1 MLAPIGTSLTPAQI
15 DSTPTCAAVPALIA
29 LARRA
34 APLLRAAAGPGG
46 GASCNCCPDVD
57 DVAVVQKP
65 VDQRCGHDLVAQY
78 AAPFLEA
85 IAKGHPASE
94 IDELLSRAYKP
105 ASD

>member
-1 MLAPIGTSLTPAQI
+1 MVAHPETVAP
-15 DSTPTCAAVPALIA
+15 AA
-29 LARRA
+29 
-34 APLLRAAAGPGG
+34 
-46 GASCNCCPDVD
+46 D

-85 IAKGHPASE
+85 IAEGHPASE
-94 IDELLSRAYKP
+94 IDELLSWAYKL